1 VDLVVVL
8 ALLAAS
14 VALSRSIPVRQV
26 VASSWA
32 ADAIA
37 GWLQGATDF
46 DRDGASGFFGGAD
59 CASFDATR
67 GPTIAEIPGNG
78 RDEDCDGADGIAQ
91 QKVSSVPSIS
101 GLFPSKLIKRYN
113 IVLVVIDAVRAD
125 RFFGYRRKVTP
136 ELHRLAT
143 EAIVFEKAFSQS
155 SATRISFPSFLTGR
169 WATRLDWER
178 HGGEFQLGRRE
189 TMIQEVLQ
197 RKGYSTAIVANE
209 WFSDHASEVLRG
221 FSTFKSAWFDA
232 RDYRR
237 WRNGSAP
244 VTTTRAIEFI
254 EDQKKSPFFLTVY
267 YEGPHAPY
275 HDLTKRGA
283 PSFGRKAVDRY
294 DQEVWYADRNVGFLL
309 DFLRSKPALW
319 DNTVVVVT
327 ADHGEGFGEHGD
339 KNHSR
344 NCYVESSHV
353 PLLVRV
359 PGIAAA
365 KVTTPVAL
373 VDLVPTMLEVTGI
386 DDPGGLDGAS
396 LMYPIYQSRQ
406 PTRPIHCAIFLARD
420 PFGTVEHVVRF
431 GALNLV
437 QDRRKGSLE
446 LFDTASDPLE
456 ERDLSQESARAA
468 DVERLRSLA
477 RNALAGRFAK

>member
-1 VDLVVVL
+1 VSSQKGAARAQVVWAIEIAVGSAFLVGLCDGVIGYVRAAEGITAAFGVFAAGALVALLGVATGTAHAVIRLALDLIERLAPEEGDPALVERGRTAVCAAAMTMAMGTCAVVVAAVRVSLGIQVTTLATSVVIGAVAIALVASALLVAPLARLLEVVLARTGLPVRRVARAAIALVVAGVFGACIWFVVDSGEYLESNAVVVYAIASFTLAAPWTLGRIAVGRSVRLVVRGVDLVVVL

-209 WFSDHASEVLRG
+209 WFSDHASRVP
-221 FSTFKSAWFDA
+221 A
-232 RDYRR
+232 Y
-237 WRNGSAP
+237 GSCR
-244 VTTTRAIEFI
+244 TIR
-254 EDQKKSPFFLTVY
+254 
-267 YEGPHAPY
+267 
-275 HDLTKRGA
+275 
-283 PSFGRKAVDRY
+283 
-294 DQEVWYADRNVGFLL
+294 
-309 DFLRSKPALW
+309 KPA
-319 DNTVVVVT
+319 
-327 ADHGEGFGEHGD
+327 
-339 KNHSR
+339 
-344 NCYVESSHV
+344 
-353 PLLVRV
+353 
-359 PGIAAA
+359 
-365 KVTTPVAL
+365 
-373 VDLVPTMLEVTGI
+373 
-386 DDPGGLDGAS
+386 GGRTL
-396 LMYPIYQSRQ
+396 
-406 PTRPIHCAIFLARD
+406 
-420 PFGTVEHVVRF
+420 
-431 GALNLV
+431 
-437 QDRRKGSLE
+437 
-446 LFDTASDPLE
+446 
-456 ERDLSQESARAA
+456 
-468 DVERLRSLA
+468 
-477 RNALAGRFAK
+477 